1 MGSRTHRGF
10 ERLLRVLLGSA
21 LLAAINVAS
30 ATFTMSELVPPDL
43 GTALAGASN
52 RQFILNTDETV
63 SGADAADL
71 LFGAVSGQLE
81 LKKTAGPQDANILAD
96 NFSTTGGVNV
106 NAVPCRYH
114 TGPQLSC
121 NGSGIDVTVQG
132 TRTLFVGI
140 DLDTSIEHF
149 GGETAS
155 VTYDITVTFV

>member
-1 MGSRTHRGF
+1 MSSRAHRGF
-10 ERLLRVLLGSA
+10 ERLLTILLGSA
-21 LLAAINVAS
+21 SLAAVDVAS
-30 ATFTMSELVPPDL
+30 AAFLISDIVSPDL
-43 GTALAGASN
+43 GTALAGISG

-63 SGADAADL
+63 GGADAADL

-81 LKKTAGPQDANILAD
+81 LKKTAGPQAANILAD
-96 NFSTTGGVNV
+96 NFLTTGGVNV

-114 TGPQLSC
+114 TGSQLSC

-140 DLDTSIEHF
+140 DLDTSQVHI
-149 GGETAS
+149 GGNNAS

>member
-1 MGSRTHRGF
+1 MGVRTHLGF
-10 ERLLRVLLGSA
+10 ERLLTVA
-21 LLAAINVAS
+21 LVGASLAAADVAS
-30 ATFTMSELVPPDL
+30 AAFTIEEIVPPDL
-43 GTALAGASN
+43 GTALAGISG

-63 SGADAADL
+63 GGANAADL

-81 LKKTAGPQDANILAD
+81 FKKTAGPQDANILAE
-96 NFSTTGGVNV
+96 NIITSGGVTV

-114 TGPQLSC
+114 SGSQLSC
-121 NGSGIDVTVQG
+121 DGSGIDVNINS